1 MFLPPPVKAV
11 IGHPGLLPPSLLNGN
26 VPPMGGRKKQAMLEA
41 VDQVRPSI
49 VRDYLAEILVLL
61 VGVEKLCWWVEGI
74 LLACG
79 VDDGD

>member
-1 MFLPPPVKAV
+1 
-11 IGHPGLLPPSLLNGN
+11 
-26 VPPMGGRKKQAMLEA
+26 MGGRKKQAMLEA